1 MRWSEQQ
8 LEAHLKA
15 HRNRAISSKAQ
26 QKKENDAKVRHQVKT
41 RLKLKSEQNKTVE
54 ENEILDAE
62 IWMIPPSVNNY
73 WQVTKGKKWTLTQKA
88 QDFHNYVRTI
98 VPMLMTDMRLKMD
111 VTFYFPDRKT
121 RDIDNYL
128 KATIDSLAKCQFCID
143 DEQFDVLHVKRGE
156 IVKGGLIKIK
166 VWEI

>member
-8 LEAHLKA
+8 LQAHLNA
-15 HRNRAISSKAQ
+15 HRNRAISSKAN
-26 QKKENDAKVRHQVKT
+26 QKAENDAKVREQVKT
-41 RLKLKSEQNKTVE
+41 RLKLKSKQNTTGV
-54 ENEILDAE
+54 ENEILNAE
-62 IWMIPPSVNNY
+62 IWMIPPSVNHY
-73 WQVTKGKKWTLTQKA
+73 WIAKGKKRSLSQKA
-88 QDFHNYVRTI
+88 MDFHNYVRTI
-98 VPMLMTDMRLKMD
+98 VPMLMTDMRLKLE

-128 KATIDSLAKCQFCID
+128 KATIDSLVKCQFCLD

-156 IVKGGLIKIK
+156 MVKGGLIKIK

>member
-1 MRWSEQQ
+1 MRWSEERLQ
-8 LEAHLKA
+8 AHLNA
-15 HRNRAISSKAQ
+15 HKNRANLALARSKE
-26 QKKENDAKVRHQVKT
+26 ENDAKVRQQVQT
-41 RLKLKSEQNKTVE
+41 RLKLKREQITTGE

-73 WQVTKGKKWTLTQKA
+73 WQVTNGKKWALTQRA
-88 QDFHNYVRTI
+88 MDFHNYVRTI
-98 VPMLMTDMRLKMD
+98 VPSLMTDMRLKMD
-111 VTFYFPDRKT
+111 VTFYFPDLKT

-128 KATIDSLAKCQFCID
+128 KATIDSLVKCQFCLD

-156 IVKGGLIKIK
+156 MVKGGLIKIK

>member
-1 MRWSEQQ
+1 MRWSEEKLQ
-8 LEAHLKA
+8 AHLNA
-15 HRNRAISSKAQ
+15 HKNRANLALARSKE
-26 QKKENDAKVRHQVKT
+26 ENDAKVRQQVKT
-41 RLKLKSEQNKTVE
+41 RLKLKREQITTGE

-73 WQVTKGKKWTLTQKA
+73 WQVTKGKKWALTQRA

-98 VPMLMTDMRLKMD
+98 VPSLMTDMRLKMD
-111 VTFYFPDRKT
+111 VTFYFPDLKT

-128 KATIDSLAKCQFCID
+128 KATIDSLVKCQFCLD

-156 IVKGGLIKIK
+156 MVKGGLIKIK